1 MIVVGHLGLA
11 SRGER
16 NARDQP
22 RKGEP
27 ERPHALER
35 TLAAAAVGIEQRP
48 APCAPGGEGADR
60 LTAVGTAIRIGHALI
75 QAERPGAAPPRQC
88 RRACLTV
95 LEYAEALRTKART
108 VPE

>member
-1 MIVVGHLGLA
+1 MIVFGHLGLA

-22 RKGEP
+22 RRSQP

-35 TLAAAAVGIEQRP
+35 TLVAAPIGIEASP
-48 APCAPGGEGADR
+48 ALCAPRGKGADV
-60 LTAVGTAIRIGHALI
+60 LAAVGTAIRICHALI
-75 QAERPGAAPPRQC
+75 QAERPGAVPPRQC

-95 LEYAEALRTKART
+95 LA
-108 VPE
+108 